1 MDIVI
6 PCTDKDKKLLRLA
19 IEGLRQNL
27 QHTIGTIYLVVPIPS
42 MFQDFRDDAVIV
54 NETDVVGFQSASLFS
69 QFGSRAGWIYQ
80 QLIKLS
86 GNKIAQTDDFLAYD
100 ADHILLQPHSFKDGD
115 KTIFYT
121 TDEHHLPYFTA
132 IGELFNNT
140 VKKAVK
146 PSFIADCMLLN
157 KSVLAEMKLSIESWH
172 QSYWELAVIS
182 NVQPHPSG
190 FSEYETYGNFFA
202 TFHPNEYILKD
213 ADRYM
218 SHNKIEDMTY
228 QEIKDMY
235 YDYASVTQH
244 KFAI

>member
-6 PCTDKDKKLLRLA
+6 PCIEKDKKLLRLA

-27 QHTIGTIYLVVPIPS
+27 KHPIGTIYLVVQIPS
-42 MFQDFRDDAVIV
+42 MFQDFRDDAVVV
-54 NETDVVGFQSASLFS
+54 NETDVVGFQSASLYN
-69 QFGSRAGWIYQ
+69 QFGNRSGWIYQ

-86 GNKIAQTDDFLAYD
+86 ADKIAQSDDFLVYD

-132 IGELFNNT
+132 INDLFNGT
-140 VKKAVK
+140 VRKAVK

-182 NVQPHPSG
+182 SVQPHPSG
-190 FSEYETYGNFFA
+190 FSEFETYGNFFA
-202 TFHPNEYILKD
+202 TFHPSEYKLKD

-218 SHNKIEDMTY
+218 SHNKIDFMSY

-235 YDYASVTQH
+235 YDYASITQH